1 MPNQKLI
8 AILTMLVMTGSGS
21 AVRSELSFGD
31 LQAVEGLI
39 QGGDCSALWEHLRVN
54 PHLRRGDDPIAAEL
68 QDFFNSTRQG
78 DLDCFSGR
86 GALFAPATQSDN
98 Y

>member
-1 MPNQKLI
+1 MPNQRLI
-8 AILTMLVMTGSGS
+8 AILTMLVMTGSGN
-21 AVRSELSFGD
+21 AARSELSLDD

-54 PHLRRGDDPIAAEL
+54 PQLRRGDDPVAAEL
-68 QDFFNSTRQG
+68 SDFFNSTRLG
-78 DLDCFSGR
+78 NLDCYSGR
-86 GALFAPATQSDN
+86 GALFAPATQSEN